1 MATAKCGVGIKT
13 EGQLVISG
21 DTGYILAES
30 PWWLT
35 KKYKLRYEDPNKVET
50 FEPTFQGDGLRYEMS
65 EFVAQINKIEK
76 NKYLLTQN
84 EIIAMSEIT
93 ELFMNEREKRSL
105 S

>member
-1 MATAKCGVGIKT
+1 
-13 EGQLVISG
+13 
-21 DTGYILAES
+21 
-30 PWWLT
+30 
-35 KKYKLRYEDPNKVET
+35 
-50 FEPTFQGDGLRYEMS
+50 MS